1 MKKLTTALLCLL
13 MVFSCAFCV
22 SAEDSITMKAYQDE
36 NGDLII
42 SGPDYVVADLV
53 KGFIESDEGNELN
66 KYGVNVS
73 EVDNNWWGAIENVTR
88 IYGGET
94 YPSIA
99 YEKVDNT
106 TLKVKKQ
113 ILVDSGFVNGTYR
126 FYLSYEE
133 NNRWYSVDFESL
145 VKLDLGVT
153 KTPNQQTRLTFV
165 GSVPKVVEGESTKI
179 DSSKFALKGA
189 DGQNIASED
198 FGVYWVEEYKY
209 EDQIFYTRTEDETFK
224 AGKEYYLL
232 VEYRYIS
239 GKNDIN
245 SKEIRLSHDNLVF
258 VNDTKFY
265 GATAGTGLIT
275 GDYAD
280 FLCKGFVESTPTV
293 ATKNANDVVK
303 TVVNGETKAWMAFNL
318 TSVTADAKPEVIE
331 LIKADK
337 VKPSVSAP
345 KEEEKSLSFE
355 VKPVDDQGNEVD
367 TKGIWV
373 TFSVNVGKKFEE
385 GTKVNVL
392 HYHDGEDEA
401 VETLVGVVD
410 GSGDVVLS
418 TNMGFSTFKVVE
430 APVTAI
436 VPETAPEAPAPAAPT
451 QAGPKDTNADGVI
464 SCEEE
469 MGSKNWVWSDSK
481 KACVY
486 KVSNTSTK

>member
-1 MKKLTTALLCLL
+1 

-22 SAEDSITMKAYQDE
+22 GAEDSSSMKAYQDG

-42 SGPDYVVADLV
+42 SGPEEDIAKLMEGYV
-53 KGFIESDEGNELN
+53 ESENGVTGTHTIYAEQTEYGYWGMIQNVVR
-66 KYGVNVS
+66 KYG
-73 EVDNNWWGAIENVTR
+73 E
-88 IYGGET
+88 ET
-94 YPSIA
+94 YDDRVF
-99 YEKVDNT
+99 EQVDKT
-106 TLKVKKQ
+106 TLRITKAT
-113 ILVDSGFVNGTYR
+113 LLDSGFVNGTYELR
-126 FYLSYEE
+126 LRKDNSGNDVYFE
-133 NNRWYSVDFESL
+133 NS
-145 VKLDLGVT
+145 VKLDLG
-153 KTPNQQTRLTFV
+153 KEAKPNQVKELELI
-165 GSVPKVVEGESTKI
+165 GSVPKVVVGESTKVT
-179 DSSKFALKGA
+179 KEAFALKAVNGDYVSA
-189 DGQNIASED
+189 DDYSFAWTEKSEWE
-198 FGVYWVEEYKY
+198 GKTVYIET
-209 EDQIFYTRTEDETFK
+209 DDETFQ
-224 AGKEYYLL
+224 AGKEYFLRVY
-232 VEYRYIS
+232 YRYTENNKTDIRSEDIS
-239 GKNDIN
+239 LKHSNFIFKNTT
-245 SKEIRLSHDNLVF
+245 SF
-258 VNDTKFY
+258 F
-265 GATAGTGLIT
+265 GATMGTYLST
-275 GDYAD
+275 RSSAS
-280 FLCKGFVESTPTV
+280 FLCSNIITEAPV

-373 TFSVNVGKKFEE
+373 TFSVNVGEKFEE

-486 KVSNTSTK
+486 KVTNTSTK

>member
-1 MKKLTTALLCLL
+1 MKKLTTTLLCLL

-22 SAEDSITMKAYQDE
+22 SAEDTITMKAYQDE

-53 KGFIESDEGNELN
+53 KGFVESDEGNQFN
-66 KYGVNVS
+66 KYNVGAY
-73 EVDNNWWGAIENVTR
+73 EKNNGWFGTLENVTR

-94 YPSIA
+94 SLSIA
-99 YEKVDNT
+99 YEKVDDT
-106 TLKVKKQ
+106 TLRVKKGSL
-113 ILVDSGFVNGTYR
+113 IDFGYVDGTYEFELR
-126 FYLSYEE
+126 YNE
-133 NNRWYSVDFESL
+133 NQSTHFDKFENVVNL
-145 VKLDLGVT
+145 NLGVEA
-153 KTPNQQTRLTFV
+153 KSNQAWELELI
-165 GSVPKVVEGESTKI
+165 GSVPKVVVGESTEI
-179 DSSKFALKGA
+179 DGDAFALKAVNGDYIPTSDYSLVWA
-189 DGQNIASED
+189 EKGEWL
-198 FGVYWVEEYKY
+198 GKTV
-209 EDQIFYTRTEDETFK
+209 YTRTSDETFL
-224 AGKEYYLL
+224 AGKEYFLKVNYNYVRNIFKDLP
-232 VEYRYIS
+232 
-239 GKNDIN
+239 
-245 SKEIRLSHDNLVF
+245 SHTVKLKHSNF
-258 VNDTKFY
+258 IFTNTTTGY
-265 GATAGTGLIT
+265 GATAGSHLFTR
-275 GDYAD
+275 DYSE
-280 FLCKGFVESTPTV
+280 FVCTNIIDEPEV

-373 TFSVNVGKKFEE
+373 TFSVNVGEKFEE

-436 VPETAPEAPAPAAPT
+436 VPETAPEAPAQAAPT

-486 KVSNTSTK
+486 KVTNTSTK